1 MLLNAEQSQLLVID
15 LQTKLAPA
23 IDLSDEVERATIW
36 MLQVAGLC
44 QVPAL
49 ATEHYPKGLGHS
61 LPSILEWLPPDAVLE
76 KIYFSAWREAH
87 IQQRLAQSGRRQVV
101 VVGTETHVCVLQT
114 VMDLLAAGYQVFV
127 VTDAVGSRTAENKQ
141 LGLNRMQQ
149 AGAVLVSR
157 EMVAFEW
164 LERAGTELFRQIS
177 KGWIR

>member
-23 IDLSDEVERATIW
+23 IDLTDEVERAAIW
-36 MLQVAGLC
+36 LLQVAGLC

-61 LPSILEWLPPDAVLE
+61 LPSILEWLTPDAVLE
-76 KIYFSAWREAH
+76 KIHFSACREPH
-87 IQQRLAQSGRRQVV
+87 IQQRLAESGRRQVV